1 MKKSLSKEI
10 LIALQIKNLFPKFSK
25 EIQEARSNRGKF
37 CFGHC
42 GWMGRQ
48 DQGFMWISLPTISTT
63 WTTSSVSTTAIL
75 DGEHDSWGFFF
86 QKISSHKSKLC
97 PHWKKG
103 MLGAWTRI
111 YENRPK
117 PGYGQQGLKDGILGP
132 RFNSGGKNS
141 GFSQQ
146 KHHTFSFL
154 TGSQLTINRCGE
166 HDLCGFLILTLS
178 TSKPRIYVD
187 LSSGRGKI
195 IFITILVIAIV
206 YSVAVYKTSTTFYLL
221 AQWHN
226 RQRAVL
232 FFETLS
238 PQIYVRDLISGETCI
253 CKRGYFHNL
262 ISWG

>member
-1 MKKSLSKEI
+1 MKINSSKFLIVIYEARNSSIALQIKMKKSLS
-10 LIALQIKNLFPKFSK
+10 QVFDKNLGSKKFIDCIANKNEKISFERNLDCIGDKKFCPKFSK

-42 GWMGRQ
+42 GWMGRH
-48 DQGFMWISLPTISTT
+48 DQGFMWISLPTISA
-63 WTTSSVSTTAIL
+63 TAIL

-117 PGYGQQGLKDGILGP
+117 PGYGQQGLKDGILRP
-132 RFNSGGKNS
+132 RFNWGGKNS

-206 YSVAVYKTSTTFYLL
+206 YSVA
-221 AQWHN
+221 
-226 RQRAVL
+226 
-232 FFETLS
+232 
-238 PQIYVRDLISGETCI
+238 I
-253 CKRGYFHNL
+253 
-262 ISWG
+262 